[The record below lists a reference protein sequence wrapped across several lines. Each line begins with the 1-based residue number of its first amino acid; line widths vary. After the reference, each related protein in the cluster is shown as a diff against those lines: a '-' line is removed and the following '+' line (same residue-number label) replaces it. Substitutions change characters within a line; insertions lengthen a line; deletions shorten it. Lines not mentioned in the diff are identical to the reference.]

1 MHRLCRHLSELQLN
15 RGGEASLATLVPNLT
30 AVSAEDGL
38 TVRPAETADEPF
50 IKHVFKTVRAESFAA
65 AQLPPAALDM
75 LLEQQFRAQSAGY
88 AAQFPD
94 ATSFIVARE
103 GDPVG
108 RLLLQ
113 IAAQHWRIV
122 DIAILPAE
130 RGRGLATEIINGVAR
145 DASEQGA
152 RELRLM
158 VLASNVRARRLYAKL
173 GFVDTSPTAA
183 SAHIAMTKWLDG

>member
-1 MHRLCRHLSELQLN
+1 MAAVIAD
-15 RGGEASLATLVPNLT
+15 GNLT
-30 AVSAEDGL
+30 LRSAD
-38 TVRPAETADEPF
+38 AADESF
-50 IKHVFKTVRAESFAA
+50 VRDLFKSTRAEAFAA
-65 AQLPPAALDM
+65 AQLPPAALDV

-103 GDPVG
+103 GEPAG

-113 IAAQHWRIV
+113 IAAHHWRIV

-130 RGRGLATEIINGVAR
+130 RGHGLATCVIDAVAR
-145 DASEQGA
+145 EAFEQGA
-152 RELRLM
+152 RELRLT
-158 VLASNVRARRLYAKL
+158 VLASNVKARRLYAKL